1 MGSKLGVREIRV
13 LFDDKEVY
21 IVYDFILINFGIFKD
36 QIDDMGFE
44 VTLMREFFFDS
55 EFDRLVLR
63 QFFIRLVQNELVCQ
77 IFVIGMICQLCVKN
91 IEINILF
98 KLGIK
103 IIFVLFEIEIVIV
116 IYNFFVIFLVVIV
129 GMIDDMGFEV
139 IVQGSDIELAVEIV
153 VIGV

>member
-13 LFDDKEVY
+13 LFNDKEVY

-63 QFFIRLVQNELVCQ
+63 QFFTRSVQNELVCQ

-103 IIFVLFEIEIVIV
+103 IIFVLLEIEIVIV
-116 IYNFFVIFLVVIV
+116 IYNFFVIFLLVIV

-139 IVQGSDIELAVEIV
+139 IVQGSDIELVVEIV

>member
-1 MGSKLGVREIRV
+1 MGGKLGVREIRV

-21 IVYDFILINFGIFKD
+21 IVYDFIQINFGIFKD

-77 IFVIGMICQLCVKN
+77 ILVIGMICKLCVKN

-103 IIFVLFEIEIVIV
+103 IIFVLLEIEIVIV

-139 IVQGSDIELAVEIV
+139 IVQGSDIELVVEIV

>member
-44 VTLMREFFFDS
+44 VILMREFFFDS

-63 QFFIRLVQNELVCQ
+63 QFFIRLVQNELVCE
-77 IFVIGMICQLCVKN
+77 ILVIGMICQLCVKN

-139 IVQGSDIELAVEIV
+139 IVQGSDIELVVEIV

>member
-1 MGSKLGVREIRV
+1 MRSKLGVREIRV

-77 IFVIGMICQLCVKN
+77 ILVIGMICQLCVKN

-103 IIFVLFEIEIVIV
+103 IIFVLLEIEIVIV

-139 IVQGSDIELAVEIV
+139 IVQGSDIELVVEIV

>member
-1 MGSKLGVREIRV
+1 MGGKLGVREIRV

-21 IVYDFILINFGIFKD
+21 IVYDFIQINFGIFKD

-103 IIFVLFEIEIVIV
+103 IIFVLLEIEIVIV
-116 IYNFFVIFLVVIV
+116 IYNFFVIFLLVIV

-139 IVQGSDIELAVEIV
+139 IVQGSDIELVVEIV

>member
-103 IIFVLFEIEIVIV
+103 FIFVLLEIEIVIV

-139 IVQGSDIELAVEIV
+139 IVQGSDIELVVEIV

>member
-1 MGSKLGVREIRV
+1 MGGKLGVREIRV

-21 IVYDFILINFGIFKD
+21 IVYDFIQINFGIFKD

-103 IIFVLFEIEIVIV
+103 IIFVLLEIEIVIV

-139 IVQGSDIELAVEIV
+139 IVQGFDIELVVEIV

>member
-21 IVYDFILINFGIFKD
+21 IVYDFIQINFGIFKD

-103 IIFVLFEIEIVIV
+103 IIFVLLEIEIVIV

-139 IVQGSDIELAVEIV
+139 IVQGFDIELVVEIV

>member
-1 MGSKLGVREIRV
+1 MGGKLGVREIRV

-21 IVYDFILINFGIFKD
+21 IVYDFIQINFGIFKD

-77 IFVIGMICQLCVKN
+77 ILVIGMICKLCVKN

-103 IIFVLFEIEIVIV
+103 IIFVLLEIEIVIV

-139 IVQGSDIELAVEIV
+139 IVQGFDIELVVEIV

>member
-1 MGSKLGVREIRV
+1 MGGKLGVREIRV

-21 IVYDFILINFGIFKD
+21 IVYDFIQINFGIFKD

-103 IIFVLFEIEIVIV
+103 IIFVLLEIEIVIV

-139 IVQGSDIELAVEIV
+139 IVQGADIELVVEIV

>member
-44 VTLMREFFFDS
+44 VMLMREFFFDS

-63 QFFIRLVQNELVCQ
+63 QFFIRLVQNELVCK
-77 IFVIGMICQLCVKN
+77 ILVIGMICQLCVKN

-103 IIFVLFEIEIVIV
+103 FIFVLLEIEIVIV

-139 IVQGSDIELAVEIV
+139 IVQGSDIELVVEIV

>member
-63 QFFIRLVQNELVCQ
+63 QFFIRLVQNELVCK
-77 IFVIGMICQLCVKN
+77 ILVIGMICQLCVKN

-103 IIFVLFEIEIVIV
+103 FIFVLLEIEIVIV

-139 IVQGSDIELAVEIV
+139 IVQGSDIELVVEIV